1 MPIESVV
8 AARDLCFKYD
18 GAEILHGVT
27 LTITAGDYIGLV
39 GPNGSGK
46 TTFIRTI
53 LGLLQPTHG
62 SVALFGRNPSAF
74 TGWGKIGYLPQK
86 LIGFNPGFP
95 ARVREIVSLG
105 LLGTKRFPRRLVS
118 SDVPA
123 LDATIALLDI
133 EDIQNKLIGELSGGQ
148 LQRVLLARALVSRPE
163 FLILDEPTT
172 ALDPETR
179 DTFFNTLKDLNQN
192 SRVTIIIVTH
202 DIADIGKYASKL
214 LYLDKKIIF
223 YGSFEDFCSSLD
235 MASYF
240 GEFAQ
245 HLICHRH
252 T

>member
-1 MPIESVV
+1 MPVEIA

-18 GAEILHGVT
+18 GAEILHDIT
-27 LTITAGDYIGLV
+27 LSITAGDYIGLV

-46 TTFIRTI
+46 TTFIKTM
-53 LGLLQPTHG
+53 LGLLQPTRG
-62 SVALFGRNPSAF
+62 SIALFGRDPLSF
-74 TGWGKIGYLPQK
+74 SGWDRIGYLPQK
-86 LIGFNPGFP
+86 LLGFNPGFP

-105 LLGTKRFPRRLVS
+105 LLGKKRFPRRLAAA
-118 SDVPA
+118 DMEA
-123 LDATIALLDI
+123 LDSILALLDI
-133 EDIQNKLIGELSGGQ
+133 RDIQHKRIGELSGGQ

-179 DTFFNTLKDLNQN
+179 DKFFSTLKALNAG
-192 SRVTIIIVTH
+192 SRVTVIIVTH

-214 LYLDKKIIF
+214 LYLDKSVIF
-223 YGSFEDFCSSLD
+223 YGSFENFCSSPD

-252 T
+252 

>member
-1 MPIESVV
+1 MPVEIA
-8 AARDLCFKYD
+8 AARDLCFNYD
-18 GAEILHGVT
+18 GVEILHDIT
-27 LTITAGDYIGLV
+27 LSITAGDYIGLV

-46 TTFIRTI
+46 TTFIKTM
-53 LGLLQPTHG
+53 LGLLQPTRG
-62 SVALFGRNPSAF
+62 SIALFGRDPLSFN
-74 TGWGKIGYLPQK
+74 GWDRIGYLPQK
-86 LIGFNPGFP
+86 LLGFNPGFP

-105 LLGTKRFPRRLVS
+105 LLGKKRFPRRLAAA
-118 SDVPA
+118 DAQA
-123 LDATIALLDI
+123 LDSILVLLDI
-133 EDIQNKLIGELSGGQ
+133 RDIQHKRIGELSGGQ

-179 DTFFNTLKDLNQN
+179 DTFFSTLKTLNAG
-192 SRVTIIIVTH
+192 SGVTIIIVTH

-214 LYLDKKIIF
+214 LYLDKSVIF
-223 YGSFEDFCSSLD
+223 YGSFENFCSSPD

-252 T
+252 